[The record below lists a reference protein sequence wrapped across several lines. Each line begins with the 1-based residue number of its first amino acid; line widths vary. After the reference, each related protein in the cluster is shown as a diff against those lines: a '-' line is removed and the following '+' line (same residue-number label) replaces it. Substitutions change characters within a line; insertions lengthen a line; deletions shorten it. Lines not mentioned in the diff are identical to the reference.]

1 MFPRAGSRIPDRL
14 GRMFP
19 TGREYAPVWGN
30 VANVR
35 PGAWRMGSW
44 LTKSRKGHITYRVTF
59 TKKASWNAA
68 SKIMMELMTSYI
80 LLQGLRFH
88 AYIGVGEQEQQV
100 GNDYVLDLR
109 LGYPFAGAML
119 SDEVADTLNYAEVFG
134 AVSEIM
140 QKPAKLLETA
150 AGTIA
155 RELFRRFPKTESIDL
170 KLVKLNPP
178 MGADCNGAGVE
189 LHFCQMR

>member
-1 MFPRAGSRIPDRL
+1 
-14 GRMFP
+14 
-19 TGREYAPVWGN
+19 
-30 VANVR
+30 
-35 PGAWRMGSW
+35 MGSW
-44 LTKSRKGHITYRVTF
+44 LTKSRKGHITHRVTF
-59 TKKASWNAA
+59 TKKASWNAV

-88 AYIGVGEQEQQV
+88 AYIGVGEQERQV

-109 LGYPFAGAML
+109 LGYPFADAML

-140 QKPAKLLETA
+140 QKPTKLLETA

-155 RELFRRFPKTESIDL
+155 RELFRQFPKTESIDL